1 MNQLFVHRGGEF
13 LTKDQLD
20 LIPVPKTTDSYIPV
34 SHYQLA
40 DRLATVSADILRDY
54 ALVGE
59 NYAVARQGKQMFAV
73 LKFKKEESDIG
84 LSIAFRNSYDR
95 SMSLGLAIGAT
106 VFVCDN
112 LALQGDIV
120 LMRKHTKNVWN
131 ELEDLT
137 ITTLYKSEKQFQQI
151 VADSERLK
159 GQDLL
164 DDEAFMFMG
173 KLFGYGIV
181 SLRQLT
187 VLKEEWF
194 RPSHIEFQKRNMWSF
209 FNATTETLKSCPPF
223 MIMEKHAQAYN
234 LLVHGTAA
242 PPRRKNGVS

>member
-1 MNQLFVHRGGEF
+1 MNQLFVHRGGEL

-34 SHYQLA
+34 PHYQLS
-40 DRLATVSADILRDY
+40 DRLITISTDILRDY
-54 ALVGE
+54 VMVGE
-59 NYAVARQGKQMFAV
+59 NYAVARQGNQMFAV
-73 LKFKKEESDIG
+73 LKFQKEESDIG

-112 LALQGDIV
+112 LAIQGDIV
-120 LMRKHTKNVWN
+120 VMRKHTKNVWN

-151 VADSERLK
+151 VADAELLK
-159 GQDLL
+159 RQNLP

-173 KLFGYGIV
+173 CFLDMA
-181 SLRQLT
+181 S
-187 VLKEEWF
+187 
-194 RPSHIEFQKRNMWSF
+194 
-209 FNATTETLKSCPPF
+209 
-223 MIMEKHAQAYN
+223 
-234 LLVHGTAA
+234 
-242 PPRRKNGVS
+242 

>member
-1 MNQLFVHRGGEF
+1 MNQLFLHRGGE
-13 LTKDQLD
+13 LLNRDQLD

-34 SHYQLA
+34 PHYQLA
-40 DRLATVSADILRDY
+40 ERLVTISTDILRDY
-54 ALVGE
+54 VMVGE
-59 NYAVARQGKQMFAV
+59 HYAVARQGNQMFAV
-73 LKFKKEESDIG
+73 LKFQKEELDIG

-120 LMRKHTKNVWN
+120 VMRKHTKNVWN

-151 VADSERLK
+151 VADSELLK
-159 GQDLL
+159 RQNLP

-187 VLKEEWF
+187 VLKQEWF
-194 RPSHIEFQKRNMWSF
+194 RPSHVEFRDRNMWSF

-234 LLVHGTAA
+234 LLVHGTASA
-242 PPRRKNGVS
+242 RRNNGVS